1 MKRGL
6 ILVFIAAACWA
17 GAQSDPEIEG
27 LKRLEARVEMAEA
40 QAAKAP
46 GSKGLALV
54 ARQLR
59 MVLGY
64 RVMNAGSLA
73 PREKYPQALR
83 HFGMVL
89 KASPNHKEAAAHK
102 KLIEDIYKSMG
113 RPVPQVD

>member
-1 MKRGL
+1 MRGL
-6 ILVFIAAACWA
+6 VLAGIAVA
-17 GAQSDPEIEG
+17 GLAMAQTDPEIEG
-27 LKRLEARVEMAEA
+27 LKRLEARVAAAEA
-40 QAAKAP
+40 QLADAP
-46 GSKGLALV
+46 QSKGLALV

-59 MVLGY
+59 VVLGY

-83 HFGMVL
+83 HFGAVL
-89 KASPNHKEAAAHK
+89 KADPKNREAAAHK